1 LKQWVVLKCLPPVGY
16 QYETAEDD
24 PSKYLISENGYF
36 NFPINLK
43 RKLPLAQHLF

>member
-24 PSKYLISENGYF
+24 PSKYLISEN
-36 NFPINLK
+36 FPINLK